1 MDSLDFTRKRG
12 RIEAIDSASPANL
25 DLSVFTNEEFNV
37 VSREL
42 KGG

>member
-1 MDSLDFTRKRG
+1 MDSLDFTSKRG

-25 DLSVFTNEEFNV
+25 DLSVFTDKEFNV

-42 KGG
+42 KGS

>member
-1 MDSLDFTRKRG
+1 MDRLDFTSKRG
-12 RIEAIDSASPANL
+12 RIEAIDPASPTNL
-25 DLSVFTNEEFNV
+25 NLSVFTCKEFNV